1 MEYYTLLTIIYPI
14 AEHELQFSV
23 WFLSENDCWN
33 ILTKQNTIYEKLNAT
48 SGHCDV
54 SDVASKI
61 VKPRIR
67 PW

>member
-1 MEYYTLLTIIYPI
+1 MEFYTLLTIVYPI

-23 WFLSENDCWN
+23 WFASENECWN
-33 ILTKQNTIYEKLNAT
+33 ILTKQNTIYDKLNAI

-54 SDVASKI
+54 SEVASKI
-61 VKPRIR
+61 VKPKLR